1 MTKIIAFAGKKQ
13 SGKNTCANI
22 LHGLVLRQKGMIIDF
37 NIDWRGRLYIFTTN
51 ANGEQGWGEFDISRK
66 DEEFTQWAEYNM
78 YPNIKLYSF
87 ADTLKSIAVKL
98 FDIPEQC
105 VYGTDEEKNQVQE
118 HLLWENMPGVI
129 TKEVLEKEWGNMLCD
144 WLPNDSEYGNEEMQK
159 ALASINLTYHA
170 AGPMTAREF
179 MQFFGTEI
187 GRKMYEKI
195 WYKNTIDRIKQEK
208 PEIAVIAD
216 ARFPDEILGLKSE
229 DAYVTKL
236 TRSVKTKDSHT
247 SETSIDSIDKSVY
260 NRIINNSKKTYTIE
274 QLTQEVKS
282 LYKEIILEQ

>member
-51 ANGEQGWGEFDISRK
+51 TNGEQGWGEFDISRK

-105 VYGTDEEKNQVQE
+105 VYGTDEEKNQLQE
-118 HLLWENMPGVI
+118 HLLWENMPGVY
-129 TKEVLEKEWGNMLCD
+129 TDKLAFQFCECDPEWYN
-144 WLPNDSEYGNEEMQK
+144 WQYR
-159 ALASINLTYHA
+159 A